1 MKGPAS
7 EMSAFFHGVSPA
19 RSIVTN
25 APKNGMNVG
34 HDTFSPWCRASATWP
49 SSCTR
54 IIRTK
59 PSANVQ
65 LWNQSVY
72 AATEMK
78 KPKNLTKM
86 KPHLSAV
93 PPMRTASPPTRSN
106 VRRNVPCG

>member
-1 MKGPAS
+1 
-7 EMSAFFHGVSPA
+7 
-19 RSIVTN
+19 
-25 APKNGMNVG
+25 MNVG

-49 SSCTR
+49 SSWMR
-54 IIRTK
+54 IISTK

-65 LWNQSVY
+65 LWNHNVY

-93 PPMRTASPPTRSN
+93 PPMSTASPPARSSEW
-106 VRRNVPCG
+106 RRAPFG